1 MDELICVCSAKIVD
15 KLTDSAFQEQRGSD
29 LALRSPSG
37 GRPALRLRRHP
48 PSGFARMSFVQ
59 LQPESC
65 MHHQKIALRLERAAQ
80 SIDVSIPT
88 FRKLVDQGRLPRP
101 IENGNIRLW
110 LADELRKSLAEWPRT
125 GEDSHQ
131 RDTVGETIALI
142 QRQMKGA

>member
-1 MDELICVCSAKIVD
+1 
-15 KLTDSAFQEQRGSD
+15 
-29 LALRSPSG
+29 
-37 GRPALRLRRHP
+37 
-48 PSGFARMSFVQ
+48 
-59 LQPESC
+59 